1 MGAVKLL
8 FMVQRPPYKS
18 ENPRLAL
25 THAIS
30 SQTAEIYM
38 DDGDSV
44 VPTVVFVGDGVLNAL
59 KGQQAMKFYGVTSTE
74 SHIKSSL
81 QVDVPIW
88 VCKEDMERLG
98 LKEDQ
103 IITNADDVGGA
114 DINTRFVS
122 FADILKEMEGAKHLL
137 FF

>member
-1 MGAVKLL
+1 MAAVKLL
-8 FMVQRPPYKS
+8 FIVQRPPYKS

-25 THAIS
+25 THALA

-44 VPTVVFVGDGVLNAL
+44 VPTVAFVGDGVLNAL
-59 KGQQAMKFYGVTSTE
+59 KGQQAMKTYGVTSTE
-74 SHIKSSL
+74 SHIKGCL
-81 QVDVPIW
+81 MTDVPIW

-103 IITNADDVGGA
+103 IVSDAEDMGGA
-114 DINTRFVS
+114 DISTKFVS
-122 FADILKEMEGAKHLL
+122 FADIQKEMESVKHLL

>member
-8 FMVQRPPYKS
+8 FVVQRPPYKS

-25 THAIS
+25 THAIA

-44 VPTVVFVGDGVLNAL
+44 VPTVVFVGDGVLNAV
-59 KGQQAMKFYGVTSTE
+59 KNQQAMKIYGVTSTE
-74 SHIKSSL
+74 SHIKNSL
-81 QVDVPIW
+81 LIDMPIW
-88 VCKEDMERLG
+88 VCKEDMDRLG

-103 IITNADDVGGA
+103 MITDAEELGGELK
-114 DINTRFVS
+114 TKFVS
-122 FADILKEMEGAKHLL
+122 FAEIQKEMESVQHLL

>member
-8 FMVQRPPYKS
+8 FVVQRPPYKS

-25 THAIS
+25 THAIA

-44 VPTVVFVGDGVLNAL
+44 VPTIVFVGDGVLNAVRN
-59 KGQQAMKFYGVTSTE
+59 QQAMKLYGVTSTE
-74 SHIKSSL
+74 SHIKNSL
-81 QVDVPIW
+81 LIDLPVW
-88 VCKEDMERLG
+88 VCKEDMARLG

-103 IITNADDVGGA
+103 IITDAEDLGGELK
-114 DINTRFVS
+114 TKFVS
-122 FADILKEMEGAKHLL
+122 FAEIQKEMENVKHLL

>member
-8 FMVQRPPYKS
+8 FVVQRPPYKS

-25 THAIS
+25 THALA

-44 VPTVVFVGDGVLNAL
+44 VPTVAFVGDGVLNMV
-59 KGQQAMKFYGVTSTE
+59 KNQQSMKIYGVTSTE
-74 SHIKSSL
+74 SHIKNSL
-81 QVDVPIW
+81 LVDVPIW

-98 LKEDQ
+98 LKENQLISDAEE
-103 IITNADDVGGA
+103 IGGELK
-114 DINTRFVS
+114 TQFVS
-122 FADILKEMEGAKHLL
+122 FADIQKEMEAVQHLL

>member
-1 MGAVKLL
+1 MGAVKLM
-8 FMVQRPPYKS
+8 FVVQRPPYKS

-44 VPTVVFVGDGVLNAL
+44 VPTVVFVGDGVLNAV
-59 KGQQAMKFYGVTSTE
+59 KGQPAMKLYGVTSTE

-88 VCKEDMERLG
+88 ICKEDMARLG

-103 IITNADDVGGA
+103 MIADADDIGGA
-114 DINTRFVS
+114 DIRTQFVS
-122 FADILKEMEGAKHLL
+122 FADIQKEMESVKHLL

>member
-8 FMVQRPPYKS
+8 FVVQRPPYKC

-25 THAIS
+25 THAIA

-38 DDGDSV
+38 DEGDSV
-44 VPTVVFVGDGVLNAL
+44 VPTVVFVGDGVLNAV
-59 KGQQAMKFYGVTSTE
+59 KNQQAMKLYGVTSTE
-74 SHIKSSL
+74 SHIKNSL
-81 QVDVPIW
+81 LIDMPIW
-88 VCKEDMERLG
+88 ICKEDMDRLG

-103 IITNADDVGGA
+103 MIMDAEEMGA
-114 DINTRFVS
+114 ELKTKLVS
-122 FADILKEMEGAKHLL
+122 FADIQKEMESVKHLL

>member
-8 FMVQRPPYKS
+8 FLVQRPPYKS

-25 THAIS
+25 THAIA

-38 DDGDSV
+38 DEGDSV
-44 VPTVVFVGDGVLNAL
+44 VPTMVFVGDGVLNAV
-59 KGQQAMKFYGVTSTE
+59 KNQPAMKIYGVTSTE
-74 SHIKSSL
+74 SHIKNSL
-81 QVDVPIW
+81 LIDMPIW
-88 VCKEDMERLG
+88 VCKEDMARLG

-103 IITNADDVGGA
+103 MISDAEELGA
-114 DINTRFVS
+114 ELKTKFVS
-122 FADILKEMEGAKHLL
+122 FADIQKEMESVKHFL

>member
-8 FMVQRPPYKS
+8 FVVQRPPYKS

-25 THAIS
+25 THAIA

-38 DDGDSV
+38 DEGDSV
-44 VPTVVFVGDGVLNAL
+44 VPTVVFVGDGVLNAV
-59 KGQQAMKFYGVTSTE
+59 KNQPAMKVYGVTSTE
-74 SHIKSSL
+74 SHIKNSL
-81 QVDVPIW
+81 LIDMPIW
-88 VCKEDMERLG
+88 VCKEDMARLG

-103 IITNADDVGGA
+103 MITNAEELGA
-114 DINTRFVS
+114 ELKTKFVS
-122 FADILKEMEGAKHLL
+122 FAEIQKEMETVKHLL

>member
-1 MGAVKLL
+1 MAAVKLL
-8 FMVQRPPYKS
+8 FVVQRPPYKS

-25 THAIS
+25 THAIA

-44 VPTVVFVGDGVLNAL
+44 VPTVVFVGDGVLNAV
-59 KGQQAMKFYGVTSTE
+59 KNQPAMKYYGVTSTE

-103 IITNADDVGGA
+103 MITDAEDIGGS
-114 DINTRFVS
+114 DITTKFVS
-122 FADILKEMEGAKHLL
+122 FADIQKEMESVHHLL

>member
-8 FMVQRPPYKS
+8 FVVQRPPYKS

-25 THAIS
+25 THAIA

-44 VPTVVFVGDGVLNAL
+44 VPTVVFVGDGVLNAV
-59 KGQQAMKFYGVTSTE
+59 KNQQAMKLYGVTSTE

-88 VCKEDMERLG
+88 ICKEDMARLG
-98 LKEDQ
+98 LTEAQMVADAED
-103 IITNADDVGGA
+103 IGGSDIT
-114 DINTRFVS
+114 TKFVS
-122 FADILKEMEGAKHLL
+122 FADIQKEMDAVQHLL

>member
-25 THAIS
+25 THAIA

-38 DDGDSV
+38 DEGDSV
-44 VPTVVFVGDGVLNAL
+44 VPTVAFVGDGVLNAV
-59 KGQQAMKFYGVTSTE
+59 KNQNAMKLYGVTSTE
-74 SHIKSSL
+74 SHIKNSL
-81 QVDVPIW
+81 LIDMPIW
-88 VCKEDMERLG
+88 VCKEDMDRLG

-103 IITNADDVGGA
+103 MITDAEELGA
-114 DINTRFVS
+114 ELKTKFVS
-122 FADILKEMEGAKHLL
+122 FADIQKEMESVQHLL

>member
-8 FMVQRPPYKS
+8 FVVQRPPYKS

-25 THAIS
+25 THAIA

-38 DDGDSV
+38 DEGDSV
-44 VPTVVFVGDGVLNAL
+44 VPTMVFVGDGVLNAV
-59 KGQQAMKFYGVTSTE
+59 KNQQAMKLYGVTSTE
-74 SHIKSSL
+74 SHIKNCL
-81 QVDVPIW
+81 LIDVPIW
-88 VCKEDMERLG
+88 VCKDDMERLG

-103 IITNADDVGGA
+103 MIADAEDMGAELKTKFVTLA
-114 DINTRFVS
+114 DIQ
-122 FADILKEMEGAKHLL
+122 KEMESVKHLL

>member
-1 MGAVKLL
+1 MGAVNLL
-8 FMVQRPPYKS
+8 FVVQRPPYKS

-25 THAIS
+25 THAIA

-44 VPTVVFVGDGVLNAL
+44 VPVLVFVGDGVLNAV
-59 KGQQAMKFYGVTSTE
+59 KNQQAMKLYGVTSTE
-74 SHIKSSL
+74 SHIKNSL
-81 QVDVPIW
+81 LVDVPIW
-88 VCKEDMERLG
+88 ICKEDMERLG

-103 IITNADDVGGA
+103 MITDAEELGGELK
-114 DINTRFVS
+114 TKFVS
-122 FADILKEMEGAKHLL
+122 FAEIQKEMESVKHLL

>member
-25 THAIS
+25 THAIA

-44 VPTVVFVGDGVLNAL
+44 VPTVVFVGDGVLNAV
-59 KGQQAMKFYGVTSTE
+59 KNQNAMKLCGVTSTE
-74 SHIKSSL
+74 SHIKNSL
-81 QVDVPIW
+81 LIDLPIW

-103 IITNADDVGGA
+103 IITDAEELGA
-114 DINTRFVS
+114 ELKTKFVS
-122 FADILKEMEGAKHLL
+122 FSDIQKEIEAVKHLL

>member
-8 FMVQRPPYKS
+8 FVVQRPPYKS

-44 VPTVVFVGDGVLNAL
+44 VPTVAFVGDGVLNAV
-59 KGQQAMKFYGVTSTE
+59 KNQQAMKIYGVTSTE
-74 SHIKSSL
+74 GHIKNSL
-81 QVDVPIW
+81 LVDVQIW
-88 VCKEDMERLG
+88 ICKEDMERLG
-98 LKEDQ
+98 LTENQ
-103 IITNADDVGGA
+103 MVADADEMGA
-114 DINTRFVS
+114 EIKTK
-122 FADILKEMEGAKHLL
+122 FASYAEIQKEMESVKHLL

>member
-8 FMVQRPPYKS
+8 FVVQRPPYKS

-25 THAIS
+25 THAIA

-38 DDGDSV
+38 DEGDSV
-44 VPTVVFVGDGVLNAL
+44 VPTVVFVGDGVLNAV
-59 KGQQAMKFYGVTSTE
+59 KNQNAMKLYGVTSTE
-74 SHIKSSL
+74 SHIKNSL
-81 QVDVPIW
+81 LIDMPVW
-88 VCKEDMERLG
+88 VCKEDMDRLG

-103 IITNADDVGGA
+103 MIKDAEELGA
-114 DINTRFVS
+114 ELKTKFVPY
-122 FADILKEMEGAKHLL
+122 AEIQKEMESVKHLL

>member
-1 MGAVKLL
+1 MAAVKLL
-8 FMVQRPPYKS
+8 FVVQRPPYKS

-25 THAIS
+25 THAIA

-44 VPTVVFVGDGVLNAL
+44 VPIVVFIGDGVLNAV
-59 KGQQAMKFYGVTSTE
+59 KGQTGIKSYGVTSNE

-88 VCKEDMERLG
+88 ICKEDMERLG

-103 IITNADDVGGA
+103 MITDADDIGGS
-114 DINTRFVS
+114 DIYTKFVS
-122 FADILKEMEGAKHLL
+122 FADIQAEMEATNHLL

>member
-8 FMVQRPPYKS
+8 FVVQRPPYKS

-25 THAIS
+25 THAIA

-44 VPTVVFVGDGVLNAL
+44 VPTVVFVGDGVLNAV
-59 KGQQAMKFYGVTSTE
+59 KNQQAMKLYGVTSTE
-74 SHIKSSL
+74 SHIKNSL
-81 QVDVPIW
+81 LIDLPIW
-88 VCKEDMERLG
+88 VCKEDMARLG
-98 LKEDQ
+98 LTEDQ
-103 IITNADDVGGA
+103 IITDAEDLGGELK
-114 DINTRFVS
+114 TKFVS
-122 FADILKEMEGAKHLL
+122 FAEIQKEMESVKHLL

>member
-8 FMVQRPPYKS
+8 FVVMRPPYKS

-25 THAIS
+25 THAIA

-44 VPTVVFVGDGVLNAL
+44 VPTVAFVGDGVLNVL
-59 KGQQAMKFYGVTSTE
+59 KDQPAMKIYGVTSTE
-74 SHIKSSL
+74 SHIKNSL
-81 QVDVPIW
+81 LIDMPIW
-88 VCKEDMERLG
+88 VCKEDMARLG
-98 LKEDQ
+98 LTEDQ
-103 IITNADDVGGA
+103 MIKDAEDMGA
-114 DINTRFVS
+114 ELKTKFVS
-122 FADILKEMEGAKHLL
+122 YAEIQKEMESVQHLL